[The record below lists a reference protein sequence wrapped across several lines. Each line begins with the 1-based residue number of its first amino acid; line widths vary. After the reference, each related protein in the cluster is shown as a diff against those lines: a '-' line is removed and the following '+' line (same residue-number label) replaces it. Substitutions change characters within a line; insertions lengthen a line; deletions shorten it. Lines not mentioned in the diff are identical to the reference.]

1 MVDFDYTDDVMVDFG
16 KLILIVDNSLKFETK
31 CLLFIPIIYYKLSG
45 VKLACSTFK
54 IFLL

>member
-1 MVDFDYTDDVMVDFG
+1 MVDFDYADDVMVDFG
-16 KLILIVDNSLKFETK
+16 KFILIVDNSLKFETK